1 MPSESY
7 ILQEVASLKP
17 GQQITIAFREV
28 EDAFPSQS
36 PWTPP
41 ERLLENIVGSSY
53 EFSFSINPMNRE
65 VTFSRRE
72 NPLTEEDGLLTY
84 VSADRK
90 QYYNFNGF
98 YYRRNDKPYVGEA

>member
-17 GQQITIAFREV
+17 GQQITIGFREV
-28 EDAFPSQS
+28 EDAFPAQS

-41 ERLLENIVGSSY
+41 ERLLENIIGSSY

-72 NPLTEEDGLLTY
+72 KPLTEDGLLTY

-90 QYYNFNGF
+90 QYYSFNGF

>member
-7 ILQEVASLKP
+7 ILQAVASLKP
-17 GQQITIAFREV
+17 GQQITIGFREV
-28 EDAFPSQS
+28 EDAFPAQP

-72 NPLTEEDGLLTY
+72 KPLTEDGLLTY

-90 QYYNFNGF
+90 QYYNFNGS
-98 YYRRNDKPYVGEA
+98 YYRRNNKPYVKE

>member
-41 ERLLENIVGSSY
+41 ERLLENIIGSSY

-72 NPLTEEDGLLTY
+72 KPLTEDGLLTY

>member
-41 ERLLENIVGSSY
+41 ERLLENIIGSSY

-72 NPLTEEDGLLTY
+72 KPLTEDGLLTY

-90 QYYNFNGF
+90 QYYSFNGF
-98 YYRRNDKPYVGEA
+98 YYRRNDKPYVKE